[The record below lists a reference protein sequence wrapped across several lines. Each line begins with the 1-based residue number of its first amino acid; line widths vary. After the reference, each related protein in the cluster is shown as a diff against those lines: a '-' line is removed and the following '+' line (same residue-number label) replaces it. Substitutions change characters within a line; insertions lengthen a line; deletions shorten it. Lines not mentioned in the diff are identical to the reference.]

1 MRITVYLLISLL
13 ASSAQ
18 AQAQKFPTR
27 PLRAIVG
34 IAPGGGMDTI
44 SRALAQRLGEE
55 LGQTVVVD
63 NRPGAGGNVAMEMA
77 ANAAPDGHNLLIISA
92 TAVIHPILYKARFDV
107 LKDFLPISQISAQGY
122 IAVVHPAIPAR
133 NIAEFV
139 AHLKANPGKLNYAS
153 SGIGSPIHLTGELF
167 TAMTGTR
174 MTHVPYKGI
183 GPAYADMIA
192 GQIEASFPAIVSS
205 QPLIRSGKLRGLA
218 VTLPK
223 RSLVMPDYPTMA
235 EAGVK
240 GVVVINWYGLLAPLG
255 TPQAV
260 VERLAQATATAMH
273 HPEVVKRLAADGSDP
288 ATSTPAEFRK
298 HIADERD
305 KWTRVIR
312 NAGIKAQ

>member
-1 MRITVYLLISLL
+1 VVILRFLLLL
-13 ASSAQ
+13 ACAGNVMAQ
-18 AQAQKFPTR
+18 PAKFPNR

-34 IAPGGGMDTI
+34 IAPGGGMDII
-44 SRALAQRLGEE
+44 SRALAQRLGDD
-55 LGQTVVVD
+55 LGHTVVVD
-63 NRPGAGGNVAMEMA
+63 NRPGAGGNIAMEMA
-77 ANAAPDGHNLLIISA
+77 ANAAPDGHSLLIISA
-92 TAVIHPILYKARFDV
+92 TSVIYPILYKSRFDV

-122 IAVVHPAIPAR
+122 IAVVSPFVPAKSVG
-133 NIAEFV
+133 ELV
-139 AHLKANPGKLNYAS
+139 THLKANPGKLNYAS
-153 SGIGSPIHLTGELF
+153 SGIGSPIHLIGELF

-192 GQIEASFPAIVSS
+192 GQIEVSFPAIVSS
-205 QPLIRSGKLRGLA
+205 QPHIRAGKLRGLA

-223 RSLVMPDYPTMA
+223 RSPVVPEYPTMA

-240 GVVVINWYGLLAPLG
+240 GVVVVNWYGLLAPLG
-255 TPQAV
+255 TSPSV
-260 VERLAQATATAMH
+260 IERLAQGTANAMH
-273 HPEVVKRLAADGSDP
+273 HPEVLKRLASDGSEA

-298 HIADERD
+298 HIAEERE